1 MNIRELQ
8 KNWDEFGKIDPLW
21 AILTWPDKKGR
32 KWQLEEFFLTGIKTI
47 KFIMES
53 IESLD
58 INIRRR
64 RALDFGCGVGRLTQA
79 LAHYF
84 DEVYGVDIAPSM
96 IKLAKNYNRY
106 GDKCKYYLNEKD
118 NLELFSDNYFDFIIT
133 LLTLQHMEPRYFKK
147 YIKEFLRILAP
158 NGLLI
163 FQLPSEMPWQ
173 SSLKQKIKHLMPEFF
188 LFLYRKY
195 RGRLTQ
201 SFPIMEMYGMSPE
214 YIFKF
219 LNKNKAKIVTIIN
232 INVIKALKRQE
243 PKTQNFLY
251 YVTK

>member
-47 KFIMES
+47 KLIMES
-53 IESLD
+53 IESLG

-96 IKLAKNYNRY
+96 IKLAKNYNHY

-188 LFLYRKY
+188 CFC
-195 RGRLTQ
+195 
-201 SFPIMEMYGMSPE
+201 IE
-214 YIFKF
+214 
-219 LNKNKAKIVTIIN
+219 N
-232 INVIKALKRQE
+232 IE
-243 PKTQNFLY
+243 EG
-251 YVTK
+251 